1 MKGFFRF
8 LLDSVFPRTCVSCDS
23 FTGGSLICA
32 LCRLRLIHAEA
43 PGMLEGPAGIPVC
56 SPFLTC
62 DVLLDLVRFLK
73 FEGGSAA
80 AGWLAGEM
88 SGALKAYRELGDPVI
103 VPVPL
108 HWTRLLRRGYDQ
120 AELLAAAVSR
130 NTGIPMR
137 RRALTRKKRTRAQSS
152 LDRGSKSGNVAGA
165 FRLSGSW
172 RVRGRDVILVDD
184 LVTTGETVLA
194 CCRAL
199 DTAGPASVTVL
210 CAGRKRM
217 GKN

>member
-1 MKGFFRF
+1 
-8 LLDSVFPRTCVSCDS
+8 V
-23 FTGGSLICA
+23 CA
-32 LCRLRLIHAEA
+32 ACRLRLVQAGA
-43 PGMLEGPAGIPVC
+43 PGLLDGPAGIHVC

-62 DVLLDLVRFLK
+62 DVLLDLVRFMK

-80 AGWLAGEM
+80 AGWLGGEM
-88 SGALKAYRELGDPVI
+88 GRELGSYRGDLGDPVI

-120 AELLAAAVSR
+120 AELLAAEVSR
-130 NTGIPMR
+130 KTGVPLR
-137 RRALTRKKRTRAQSS
+137 RRVLRRKKRTRAQSS
-152 LDRGSKSGNVAGA
+152 LDPGGRKGNVAGA
-165 FRLSGSW
+165 FRLRGAGK
-172 RVRGRDVILVDD
+172 VCGRDVILVDD

-199 DTAGPASVTVL
+199 DAAGPASVTVL

-217 GKN
+217 RKKLG